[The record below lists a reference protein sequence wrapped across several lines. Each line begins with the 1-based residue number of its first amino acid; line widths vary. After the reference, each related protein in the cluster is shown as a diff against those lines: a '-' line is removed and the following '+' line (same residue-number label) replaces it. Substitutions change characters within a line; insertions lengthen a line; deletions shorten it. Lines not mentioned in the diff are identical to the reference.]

1 MEAEA
6 KITYTK
12 RICDDYALIGLEWGE
27 TERSSDDFDLE
38 SLGHALANGTDS
50 SEQFGWA
57 IYAKG
62 KFNGRVG
69 NTITLKEKVIGG

>member
-12 RICDDYALIGLEWGE
+12 SICDDYALIGLEWGE
-27 TERSSDDFDLE
+27 TERRSDDFNLE
-38 SLGHALANGTDS
+38 SLGHALANGTDA

>member
-12 RICDDYALIGLEWGE
+12 SICDDYALIGLEWGE
-27 TERSSDDFDLE
+27 TKRRSDDFNLE

-50 SEQFGWA
+50 SERFGWA

-69 NTITLKEKVIGG
+69 NTVTLKEKVIGG

>member
-12 RICDDYALIGLEWGE
+12 SICDDYALIGLEWGE
-27 TERSSDDFDLE
+27 TERRSDDFNLE